1 MSTPQVSTMLYTPA
15 EDFDRRRH
23 MVIFAI
29 IAFVQ
34 LTMVEILGIPEL
46 SLEHCGAVDFLIPPD
61 NDPRDEEW
69 EWVIDIE
76 PKFIE
81 SWEIFFFVSLVHP
94 DSNHRG

>member
-1 MSTPQVSTMLYTPA
+1 MLYTPE

-81 SWEIFFFVSLVHP
+81 SWEIFFFVSLVSRIP
-94 DSNHRG
+94 ITVAGGSKLRM